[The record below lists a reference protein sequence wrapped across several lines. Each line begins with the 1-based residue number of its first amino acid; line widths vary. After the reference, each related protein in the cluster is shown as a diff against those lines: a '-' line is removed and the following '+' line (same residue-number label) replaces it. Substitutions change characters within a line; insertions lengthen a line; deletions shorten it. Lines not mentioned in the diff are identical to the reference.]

1 MNFLNNIVRENYFY
15 VLLCLMNYYTRFHF
29 SIFKNIQV
37 EMVNP
42 EQNFCLNVHNLW
54 QDRPQFLID
63 ELSTERIDVKRI
75 KYPILRLT

>member
-1 MNFLNNIVRENYFY
+1 MNFLNNIVRGNYFY
-15 VLLCLMNYYTRFHF
+15 LFFSDELLYEISFLKIY
-29 SIFKNIQV
+29 QV